1 MWANFAFCFPL
12 TQVLKK
18 QSFPLWKVDAGT
30 FWGKN
35 WLDPKPNHEYN
46 LYTAKAMHTSKTGND
61 YNF

>member
-1 MWANFAFCFPL
+1 MRQLVVLHVANEE
-12 TQVLKK
+12 
-18 QSFPLWKVDAGT
+18 
-30 FWGKN
+30 WGKN